1 MDNHTPGRTP
11 YHSAFGGYIQSLQTS
26 CQNKKQLAIINH
38 MKINTQIKVLLGLL
52 FSVILFHIC
61 IIVKIIPY
69 NIVWGGRLRKDSA
82 MYKFESISILM
93 NLFLSWVLLMKGEF
107 VQFKFPTKKV
117 NRFLWIFFGLFILN
131 TVGNLF
137 AKTNFEKLFSLL
149 TGLSAILIW
158 NILKHKKTTS
168 R

>member
-1 MDNHTPGRTP
+1 MILARINSP
-11 YHSAFGGYIQSLQTS
+11 FGGFI
-26 CQNKKQLAIINH
+26 NPII
-38 MKINTQIKVLLGLL
+38 ITTLYLCLLLL
-52 FSVILFHIC
+52 TNDTNPL
-61 IIVKIIPY
+61 
-69 NIVWGGRLRKDSA
+69 WRGGRITNDSA

-107 VQFKFPTKKV
+107 VQFKFHVKKV

-131 TVGNLF
+131 TVGNIF
-137 AKTNFEKLFSLL
+137 AKTNFEKLFALL

-158 NILKHKKTTS
+158 NILKHKKTTN